1 MIRLEPNRRTQN
13 ARRNLVRRRIPAILL
28 AIAVTSYSGCGQSAL
43 PPPVK
48 VTHRQSLV
56 GIGMVVQITNTSGH
70 HLYNVKVVGR
80 SLREVES
87 ASLIATEHLR
97 PRDSIE
103 VGWMEFDGWVP
114 QPGETIEVYCDD
126 YALPK
131 VSIVPK
137 PEQLNGR

>member
-1 MIRLEPNRRTQN
+1 MLNFEPTCRPQEARPKLRL
-13 ARRNLVRRRIPAILL
+13 RRIPAVLL
-28 AIAVTSYSGCGQSAL
+28 AFVITSYSGCGQSAL

-80 SLREVES
+80 NIREVES
-87 ASLIATEHLR
+87 ASLVATEHLR

-114 QPGETIEVYCDD
+114 LPGETIEVYCDD

-137 PEQLNGR
+137 PE

>member
-1 MIRLEPNRRTQN
+1 MATTEPTCQRRDAYSRLMW
-13 ARRNLVRRRIPAILL
+13 RRISAILVSIVISSL
-28 AIAVTSYSGCGQSAL
+28 LGCGQSAL

-80 SLREVES
+80 NFKDVQS
-87 ASLIATEHLR
+87 ASVTATEHLR
-97 PRDSIE
+97 PHTSVE
-103 VGWMEFDGWVP
+103 VGWIEFEAWVP
-114 QPGETIEVYCDD
+114 VPGETIEVYCDD

-131 VSIVPK
+131 VSII
-137 PEQLNGR
+137 PEPE